1 MPQSAGQPIP
11 TSPKPA
17 GDAGEESRELEWQ
30 LAAADLGVVRHWL
43 GRHPILDGLRIE
55 PLPAQQLHD
64 VYLDTADWRLFR
76 AGYALRVRQKE
87 GHFEATLKGLRS
99 ARADAA
105 DRRELTEPLAEGKVK
120 ALARAAGPVGHRVRD
135 VAGAKPLRTLFEVRT
150 SRERFAV
157 QSRDDAEDVGELA
170 LDEAHFPRADHRRPM
185 ILTRVE
191 LEATGPGGAAL
202 EQLAARLRSDC
213 GLEPAT
219 ENKFAAG
226 LHSASLE
233 PPRAGKSEREP
244 VGAAMDASSGAG
256 DFAAAALRRL
266 VEEWHA
272 HEPAARLGET
282 PEALHALRVTG
293 RRMDTLLS
301 LFGAHLPAA
310 LVKSRPKLKSLLDSL
325 GAVRDG
331 DIRLE
336 AARAFGS
343 SLPDADRLAL
353 DPLLR
358 HLESERHAAR
368 SVMLRA
374 LDAKPTRLWL
384 ESLPARLRRP
394 TPGAA
399 AASSRPAT
407 ALLVVPDLIRKSYRK
422 LRKCARRL
430 TPESSMSQ
438 YHKVRVR
445 TKKLR
450 YALEVVAPT
459 YAHAAEDMLAA
470 LLKLQSRLGTQHD
483 ADVLARYL
491 TELAAHPPAEFSPR
505 TLFLMG
511 RMSELR
517 ARKAARMGGKIEKSW
532 RRVRGKRWKALRA
545 RMKGL
550 RDEVPETS
558 RGNDS
563 ADRSAEGRAM
573 LAHASGS

>member
-11 TSPKPA
+11 TPVKPA
-17 GDAGEESRELEWQ
+17 GDAGAEARELEWQ
-30 LAAADLGVVRHWL
+30 LDATDLGVVRHWL
-43 GRHPILDGLRIE
+43 GRHSILDGLRIE

-64 VYLDTADWRLFR
+64 VYLDTADWRIFR

-99 ARADAA
+99 ARADVA
-105 DRRELTEPLAEGKVK
+105 DRRELTEPLTEGKVK
-120 ALARAAGPVGHRVRD
+120 ALARAAGPVANRVRD

-157 QSRDDAEDVGELA
+157 QSRDGAEEVGELA
-170 LDEAHFPRADHRRPM
+170 LDEAHFSRTDDRRP
-185 ILTRVE
+185 ITLTRVE
-191 LEATGPGGAAL
+191 LEAVGPGGAAL
-202 EQLAARLRSDC
+202 EQLAARLRTDC

-226 LHSASLE
+226 LHSAALE
-233 PPRAGKSEREP
+233 PPRPGKSEREP
-244 VGAAMDASSGAG
+244 LEAAMDASRGAG
-256 DFAAAALRRL
+256 EFAAAALCRL
-266 VEEWHA
+266 VEEWQA

-293 RRMDTLLS
+293 RRMDTVLG
-301 LFGAHLPAA
+301 LFGAYLPAA
-310 LVKSRPKLKSLLDSL
+310 LVKSRSKLKKLLDAL

-336 AARAFGS
+336 AAQTFGS
-343 SLPDADRLAL
+343 SLPEDDRLAL

-358 HLESERHAAR
+358 HLESERQAAR

-374 LDAKPTRLWL
+374 LDAKPTRNWL

-394 TPGAA
+394 TPAA
-399 AASSRPAT
+399 ARAASGRAT

-422 LRKCARRL
+422 LRKCASRL
-430 TPESSMSQ
+430 TAESSISE

-450 YALEVVAPT
+450 YALEVVAST
-459 YAHAAEDMLAA
+459 YARSAEDMLAA

-483 ADVLARYL
+483 SDVLARYL
-491 TELAAHPPAEFSPR
+491 TELAAHPPAEFGPR

-517 ARKAARMGGKIEKSW
+517 ARKAAQMGGKIEKSW
-532 RRVRGKRWKALRA
+532 RKVRGKRWKALRA
-545 RMKGL
+545 RMKEL
-550 RDEVPETS
+550 RDAAPET
-558 RGNDS
+558 GNDG
-563 ADRSAEGRAM
+563 ADRSAEGGGM